1 MYEKPRK
8 NCQATK
14 EETLKNGMISPRLP
28 GKFDSKFSVEKVHT
42 MQRHL
47 SKQVIREDK
56 IPKKVRYV
64 AGVDV
69 AYTAESSIGAV
80 AVLDYDS
87 LSLVKSKTAKVKT
100 RFPYIPTLL
109 SFREIPPTLAAI
121 KKLKTQP
128 DVFLVNGQGIAHPYR
143 LGFASHLGL
152 VVNKPTIG
160 VAKSLLCGKVG
171 NFNKEGWAPI
181 THKDEIIGAAVAK
194 CGKKPIYVSIGH
206 MISLKRAI
214 KIVEHCI
221 RSHKLP
227 EPLQMAH
234 IIASRQAKNQKQD

>member
-1 MYEKPRK
+1 
-8 NCQATK
+8 
-14 EETLKNGMISPRLP
+14 MISPRLP
-28 GKFDSKFSVEKVHT
+28 DKFDSKFSVEKAHT

-56 IPKKVRYV
+56 IPKNVRYV

-69 AYTAESSIGAV
+69 AYTTESSIGAV

-194 CGKKPIYVSIGH
+194 YGKKPIYVSIGH
-206 MISLKRAI
+206 MVSLERAI
-214 KIVEHCI
+214 EIAEHCI
-221 RSHKLP
+221 RGHRLP

-234 IIASRQAKNQKQD
+234 IIASMQAKNQKQD

>member
-1 MYEKPRK
+1 
-8 NCQATK
+8 
-14 EETLKNGMISPRLP
+14 MISPRLP
-28 GKFDSKFSVEKVHT
+28 GKFDSKFSVEKAHT

-56 IPKKVRYV
+56 IPKNVRYV

-69 AYTAESSIGAV
+69 AYTGESSIGAV

-87 LSLVKSKTAKVKT
+87 LSLVESKTAKMKT

-152 VVNKPTIG
+152 VLEKPMIG
-160 VAKSLLCGKVG
+160 VTKSLLCGQVEA
-171 NFNKEGWAPI
+171 FNEERWATI
-181 THKDEIIGAAVAK
+181 RDKWAVVGAAVARE
-194 CGKKPIYVSIGH
+194 GEKPIYVSVGH
-206 MISLKRAI
+206 KVSLKRAI
-214 KIVEHCI
+214 EIVKHCTQSYRI
-221 RSHKLP
+221 P
-227 EPLQMAH
+227 EPIRAAH
-234 IIASRQAKNQKQD
+234 AVADEEKRRLIRTKLNA